1 MDAVVVGRVDV
12 SNHTRAG
19 FLSHRVV
26 RRAGRLDNRTGTSM
40 PSVVTLAE
48 SIRSSSVL
56 YDGFMLWAI
65 SGGRVVDLTLFVDLK
80 AASQSDAI
88 EDTVNYAEIT
98 DLVVEEITSNPVNL
112 IEKLAA
118 RIAERVLNQHIK
130 VISVTVTVHKPQAP
144 VAAQLKDIAVVVTRA
159 R

>member
-1 MDAVVVGRVDV
+1 MSDQIVLTGIHGFGYHGLFEHERKDGQDFYVD
-12 SNHTRAG
+12 
-19 FLSHRVV
+19 LS
-26 RRAGRLDNRTGTSM
+26 LS
-40 PSVVTLAE
+40 
-48 SIRSSSVL
+48 
-56 YDGFMLWAI
+56 
-65 SGGRVVDLTLFVDLK
+65 VDLT
-80 AASQSDAI
+80 AASYSDAI

-130 VISVTVTVHKPQAP
+130 VQSVTATVHKPQAP
-144 VAAQLKDIAVVVTRA
+144 VAAQLEDIAVVVTRS